1 MISNKIIKAFFSLGW
16 AGLFCPA
23 IQGFAAEFGP
33 WGEDSGL
40 VLDVAELSPLRPD
53 SPLGWAVR
61 GVVSLH
67 QMVFSE
73 ADGPRSH
80 FRPSSSQYMV
90 LAVQKYGVSRGVL
103 MGLDRLMRE
112 NDEAWIYPKV
122 SMGPK
127 HALKWDPP

>member
-1 MISNKIIKAFFSLGW
+1 MTG
-16 AGLFCPA
+16 P
-23 IQGFAAEFGP
+23 EFGP
-33 WGEDSGL
+33 WGPDADLAFEQ
-40 VLDVAELSPLRPD
+40 VEVAPLRPS

-90 LAVQKYGVSRGVL
+90 LAVQKYGVTQGVL

-112 NDEAWIYPKV
+112 NSEPWIYPRIV
-122 SMGPK
+122 MSPDCW
-127 HALKWDPP
+127 LKWDPP

>member
-1 MISNKIIKAFFSLGW
+1 MGLGQLG
-16 AGLFCPA
+16 AS
-23 IQGFAAEFGP
+23 EFGP
-33 WGEDSGL
+33 WGPD
-40 VLDVAELSPLRPD
+40 AECAYQIEEGVPLRPS

-90 LAVQKYGVSRGVL
+90 LAVHKYGVLPGVL
-103 MGLDRLMRE
+103 MGMDRLMRE
-112 NDEAWIYPKV
+112 NEERWIYPRV
-122 SMGPK
+122 AMGPK
-127 HALKWDPP
+127 LWVKWDPP